1 MAIDWDEEEVAITT
15 KMYDGPQPYNI
26 EPNRRERSN
35 EELPRPDGRQSQLNG
50 WSEENECRVGE
61 VSC

>member
-1 MAIDWDEEEVAITT
+1 MATDWDEEEVARTT
-15 KMYDGPQPYNI
+15 QMYDGPQPYNI